1 MKACRLPYFNMCA
14 TYFPFQFSV
23 ISGLAGVLAWTFKN
37 SDRTFSFPCRKLEA
51 AIPFSFP
58 GSGCIMDG
66 QAAARSIK
74 GMLAYLAAIKAG
86 GNLKD
91 DEWLKTCLKHQ
102 VILEQQIAGC
112 TGITL
117 SQASEVITALVQAEA
132 PDSFKS
138 VLARAVLNKISG
150 STAGQDIQ
158 KQQCTHLEAFFT
170 KRQWD
175 EMLGTRPSDQHM
187 FRVLSRLAISSQQC
201 SARQRGRLKICAL
214 SELAFQKH

>member
-1 MKACRLPYFNMCA
+1 
-14 TYFPFQFSV
+14 
-23 ISGLAGVLAWTFKN
+23 
-37 SDRTFSFPCRKLEA
+37 
-51 AIPFSFP
+51 
-58 GSGCIMDG
+58 MDG

-74 GMLAYLAAIKAG
+74 EMLAYLAAIKAG

-138 VLARAVLNKISG
+138 VSFGQG
-150 STAGQDIQ
+150 SAQQDFWQYSRPGHSKAAMHTFGSFLYETAMG
-158 KQQCTHLEAFFT
+158 
-170 KRQWD
+170 
-175 EMLGTRPSDQHM
+175 
-187 FRVLSRLAISSQQC
+187 
-201 SARQRGRLKICAL
+201 
-214 SELAFQKH
+214 